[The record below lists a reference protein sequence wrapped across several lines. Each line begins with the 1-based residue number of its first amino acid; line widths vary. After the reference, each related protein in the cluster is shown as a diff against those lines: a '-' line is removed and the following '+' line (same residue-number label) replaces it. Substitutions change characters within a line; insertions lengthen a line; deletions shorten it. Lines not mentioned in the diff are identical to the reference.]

1 MLTKD
6 EAKKIDEY
14 LMKHY
19 TLSDKDHEYL
29 DDIDILILECS
40 LSSSLSDETLS
51 ELLETA
57 NSLQRKMNALFIL
70 DDGCSPRV
78 LAYQEKYYTVLYL
91 YKKGKGES
99 AIPELAMQS
108 FTSSFDLF
116 WLRTVANMEN
126 DE

>member
-1 MLTKD
+1 MLTKED
-6 EAKKIDEY
+6 AKQIDEY

-19 TLSDKDHEYL
+19 TLSDKDTEYL
-29 DDIDILILECS
+29 DDIDMLILECS
-40 LSSSLSDETLS
+40 LDPTRPKEILDELSN
-51 ELLETA
+51 TA
-57 NSLQRKMNALFIL
+57 QELQRKMNAYFIL
-70 DDGCSPRV
+70 DEGCSPRV

>member
-1 MLTKD
+1 MLTKKD
-6 EAKKIDEY
+6 AKQIDEY

-19 TLSDKDHEYL
+19 TLSDKDTEYL
-29 DDIDILILECS
+29 DDIDMLILECS
-40 LSSSLSDETLS
+40 LDPTRPKEILNELSN
-51 ELLETA
+51 TA
-57 NSLQRKMNALFIL
+57 QELQRKMNAYFIL
-70 DDGCSPRV
+70 DEGCSPRV

>member
-1 MLTKD
+1 MLTKKD
-6 EAKKIDEY
+6 AKQIDEY

-19 TLSDKDHEYL
+19 TLSDKDTEYL
-29 DDIDILILECS
+29 DDIDMLILECS
-40 LSSSLSDETLS
+40 LDPTRPKEILNELSN
-51 ELLETA
+51 TA
-57 NSLQRKMNALFIL
+57 QELQRKMNAYFIL
-70 DDGCSPRV
+70 DEGCSPRV

-108 FTSSFDLF
+108 STSSFDLF